1 MQSDARP
8 NWIRPLQ
15 PCRRLP
21 PRVGL
26 GARARRGAVQVSTVR
41 RTRSHTRVHLVADR
55 LTPLVP
61 PLTGTGC
68 PWAPFGRLCA
78 PSTGRLACPADGP
91 CWRPHQRSSWRAAL
105 VHVCSMCCC
114 VASCVCACIGILCV
128 YVCVVWCGRVLLVRA
143 ACMTMRKWGK
153 TASGSA
159 LAPWRRR
166 VCCVT

>member
-68 PWAPFGRLCA
+68 PWAPFGRQCA
-78 PSTGRLACPADGP
+78 PSTRRLAFPADGP

-128 YVCVVWCGRVLLVRA
+128 QVCVGVGACAAVRV
-143 ACMTMRKWGK
+143 RKWGK
-153 TASGSA
+153 WFRPCA
-159 LAPWRRR
+159 LAAA
-166 VCCVT
+166 CVLCDVSGCA